1 MKETIFTLKKGI
13 DVPDKFDGVTVPILA
28 AASNED
34 MLKIAGDKA
43 YIVFNRAHVLDVQKA
58 VKDASQEEGATTD
71 GLRKLAADST
81 KGDWYKDAG
90 TRART
95 GEGPK
100 VKPQAVAAVLGED
113 FLAMLTPEQRKL
125 YDAKMAEQAAKVAKK
140 PEPQAE
146 QAKAAPL
153 SQLDAA
159 RAKQAAEAAA
169 PAGVAPTKG
178 GNGQKK

>member
-1 MKETIFTLKKGI
+1 MRETIFILKKGT

-28 AASNED
+28 ASSNED

-43 YIVFNRAHVLDVQKA
+43 YIVFNRAHVLDVQKE
-58 VKDASQEEGATTD
+58 VKAASQEEGATTD

-100 VKPQAVAAVLGED
+100 VKPQAVTAALGDD
-113 FLAMLTPEQRKL
+113 FLSTLTPQQRALFDK
-125 YDAKMAEQAAKVAKK
+125 KMAEQAAKLAKK
-140 PEPQAE
+140 PAE
-146 QAKAAPL
+146 QAAQP
-153 SQLDAA
+153 Q
-159 RAKQAAEAAA
+159 A
-169 PAGVAPTKG
+169 PAKNG
-178 GNGQKK
+178 GGKNK